1 MAHAVPAV
9 LERLLHASEP
19 ATSEAAWS
27 AFVSA
32 YSRLLLH
39 VARSGGRE
47 YDAAM
52 DRYTQVLEQ
61 LRQDDC
67 RRLRAY
73 AADGRSEF
81 TTWLVVVA
89 QRICLDHGRHRYG
102 RYRLASDESA
112 ARGEDHAA
120 RRRLVDLIGAEVD
133 LAALADPGRVDADDA
148 VRLAEMHRS
157 LQAALTSL
165 APADRLL
172 IKLRFEDGL
181 PMPEVAANLGMPSR
195 FHAYR
200 RLTEVLDLLRR
211 ALERVG
217 VREAEP

>member
-1 MAHAVPAV
+1 MANAVPAV
-9 LERLLHASEP
+9 LDRLLRTNGPP
-19 ATSEAAWS
+19 ASEAAW
-27 AFVSA
+27 ADFTNA

-39 VARSGGRE
+39 VARSGGSGH
-47 YDAAM
+47 DSTM
-52 DRYTQVLEQ
+52 DRYTHVLDQ

-73 AADGRSEF
+73 VADGRSEF

-89 QRICLDHGRHRYG
+89 QRICLDLSRHRYG
-102 RYRLASDESA
+102 RYRPDPDDSGGRAD
-112 ARGEDHAA
+112 DQAA
-120 RRRLVDLIGAEVD
+120 RRRLVDLIGAQVD
-133 LAALADPGRVDADDA
+133 LDELVDQGRVGVDDA
-148 VRLAEMHRS
+148 IRVADVHRS
-157 LQAALTSL
+157 LQEALLTL

-172 IKLRFEDGL
+172 IKLRFEDEL
-181 PMPEVAANLGMPSR
+181 SMPEVAANLGLPSR

-211 ALERVG
+211 ALERRG

>member
-1 MAHAVPAV
+1 MAIPAV
-9 LERLLHASEP
+9 LDRLLRANE
-19 ATSEAAWS
+19 AVAGEAAW
-27 AFVSA
+27 ADFANA

-39 VARSGGRE
+39 VARSGGSGH
-47 YDAAM
+47 DGAM
-52 DRYTQVLEQ
+52 DRYTHILDQ

-89 QRICLDHGRHRYG
+89 QRICLDYGRHRYG
-102 RYRLASDESA
+102 RFRPDPGDPGRA
-112 ARGEDHAA
+112 EDQAA
-120 RRRLVDLIGAEVD
+120 RRRLVDLIGAEGDLEELVD
-133 LAALADPGRVDADDA
+133 HGRVGVDDA
-148 VRLAEMHRS
+148 IRVAEIHRS
-157 LQAALTSL
+157 LQDALLTL

-172 IKLRFEDGL
+172 IKLRFEDEL

-200 RLTEVLDLLRR
+200 RLTEVLELLRR
-211 ALERVG
+211 ALERRG